1 MGGGVTCSLGT
12 TSCYCLLSRGWSWAT
27 CSIVVSEQLE
37 ASRSGI
43 IRLPRAF
50 SCLFGL
56 MFKQNHPV
64 GQILPVPSSTDH
76 LAISHSCFWKP
87 SEGRHQDSPLIS
99 CLHQHIPLLPGHP
112 SATRMHI
119 AYEIISFNEDPKKV
133 SKSQMTGWLT
143 LYPNSKK
150 IHFHLCN
157 ALVSG
162 YWHITLTNLR
172 SNYQIC
178 SLLLAL
184 I

>member
-1 MGGGVTCSLGT
+1 MLRSSEWAVGSHQIWCHRAAKGFFLPFGIDVQAEPSYGPEPSCP
-12 TSCYCLLSRGWSWAT
+12 TS
-27 CSIVVSEQLE
+27 
-37 ASRSGI
+37 
-43 IRLPRAF
+43 P
-50 SCLFGL
+50 
-56 MFKQNHPV
+56 
-64 GQILPVPSSTDH
+64 TDH
-76 LAISHSCFWKP
+76 LAICHSCFWKP
-87 SEGRHQDSPLIS
+87 SEGKPGESPLIFR
-99 CLHQHIPLLPGHP
+99 LHQHVPLLSGYP
-112 SATRMHI
+112 SATRPHI
-119 AYEIISFNEDPKKV
+119 AYEIISFNEDPKKKV

-157 ALVSG
+157 TLVSG